1 MHDLRDRLVEVAE
14 AAAAATGVPGSEAA
28 IRRGRRRRR
37 HLVGGLVLAV
47 ALLAGGIV
55 PAGRLVGVVTQR
67 DAVAGGPAGPS
78 CGTLPPF
85 PGPIGSGMLVEL
97 VGCVRTV
104 AEGKFGALDWRLSVW
119 RQRWTPQRGA
129 RPQLQICSR
138 LQHTQ
143 TCLPVAELL
152 RRRTAG
158 FSLAEPIQNTLFA
171 YTGWVPTQASR
182 VRIQVDD
189 QPPFDAQRIV
199 DPGPQIL
206 GGRRLFVAF
215 FSPKGGTDT
224 MLHARVKFTVLDGAG
239 RRLS

>member
-1 MHDLRDRLVEVAE
+1 MHDLRDRLVEVA
-14 AAAAATGVPGSEAA
+14 AAATGVPGPEAA

-85 PGPIGSGMLVEL
+85 PGPAGSGMRVEL

-119 RQRWTPQRGA
+119 RQRWTPK
-129 RPQLQICSR
+129 
-138 LQHTQ
+138 
-143 TCLPVAELL
+143 
-152 RRRTAG
+152 
-158 FSLAEPIQNTLFA
+158 
-171 YTGWVPTQASR
+171 WVPAQASR
-182 VRIQVDD
+182 VRIQVDG
-189 QPPFDAQRIV
+189 QPPFDGQRIV
-199 DPGPQIL
+199 DPGPEIP
-206 GGRRLFVAF
+206 GGHRLFVAF

-224 MLHARVKFTVLDGAG
+224 MLHAKVKFTVLDGAG
-239 RRLS
+239 RRL